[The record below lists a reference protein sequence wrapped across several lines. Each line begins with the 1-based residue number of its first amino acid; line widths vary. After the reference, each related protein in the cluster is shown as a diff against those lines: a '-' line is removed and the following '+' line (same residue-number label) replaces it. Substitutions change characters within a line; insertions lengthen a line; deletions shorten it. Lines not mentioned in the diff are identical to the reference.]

1 MVKYMTHEEA
11 KDRVRRWAG
20 CQIGKF
26 SKYGPLMG
34 WEKTLGISR
43 VDVIAEH
50 KSLFGKTYDIFEVK
64 CQEED
69 LKRASTQLN
78 VAASEIKRRG
88 FRVRRWLAVTAD
100 LYGELVEKGK
110 WKVYKDIIAREDIGI
125 LLVYWSKVER
135 LHEAQ
140 TW

>member
-11 KDRVRRWAG
+11 KDQVRRWAG
-20 CQIGKF
+20 SQIGKF
-26 SKYGPLMG
+26 SKYGPYME

-50 KSLFGKTYDIFEVK
+50 KSFFGKSYDIFEVK
-64 CQEED
+64 TQEVD
-69 LKRASTQLN
+69 LKKALTQLN
-78 VAASEIKRRG
+78 TAASEIKKKG
-88 FRVRRWLAVTAD
+88 FKVKRWLAVTAD

-110 WKVYKDIIAREDIGI
+110 WEIYKDLMAREGIGI
-125 LLVYWSKVER
+125 LLVYRTKVEC